1 MERFYSKKE
10 KEKLIFSLL
19 RFEEI
24 SEKRIDL
31 SPDDEFMQV
40 CGRKMSCGVLV
51 PAHKHIETIRETN
64 LTQESWVLLKGSVKA
79 KFYDIDNCFLCERVL
94 KSGDVITLYRGGHSL
109 EVLEDDTIFYEF
121 KNGPYYGIEKDK
133 EKIVE

>member
-31 SPDDEFMQV
+31 SPDNEFMQV
-40 CGRKMSCGVLV
+40 CGRKMPLGLTV
-51 PAHKHIETIRETN
+51 PAHRHIETIRETN

-79 KFYDIDNCFLCERVL
+79 KFYDTDDCFLCERII
-94 KSGDVITLYRGGHSL
+94 SAGDVITLYRGGHSL
-109 EVLEDDTIFYEF
+109 EVIEDDTIFYEF

-133 EKIVE
+133 ERIGE